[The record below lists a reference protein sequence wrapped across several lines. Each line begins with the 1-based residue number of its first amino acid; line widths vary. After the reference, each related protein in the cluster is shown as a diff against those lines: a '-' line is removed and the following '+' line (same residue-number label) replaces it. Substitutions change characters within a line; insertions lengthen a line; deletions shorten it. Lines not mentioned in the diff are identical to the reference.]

1 MEIEKIKNLWKEQ
14 KSKDIEVKSTHYY
27 TSLLDGLK
35 RNEKKVKRNYIIMS
49 ISMLF
54 TIFFIDKVA
63 VESMTDKTILTWVGF
78 GLIYLAIIAIIYV
91 SWATVIKFDVN
102 GITDSSLE
110 FLRSA
115 REKLRLRNKL
125 RTIGIPVYTALLTI
139 GITFVYIQ
147 VTALMELKYKII
159 TYTLF
164 YLFIGII
171 TLVSYIR
178 EKKKYLKEVKP
189 IEDQIDEL
197 TNDYN
202 EQM

>member
-14 KSKDIEVKSTHYY
+14 KSKDVEVKSTHYY

-147 VTALMELKYKII
+147 VTALLELKYKII

>member
-147 VTALMELKYKII
+147 VTALLELKYKII

>member
-147 VTALMELKYKII
+147 VTALMELKYKIV